1 MAGYAAPPE
10 PARAEPREERHL
22 EAARPGALV
31 RMDCFCIGRLAGSKG
46 VVWQY
51 TAIDLASSYVWAE
64 LHLTLRN
71 PAVGFASS
79 LARRVA
85 RELAQA
91 GWRLEA
97 VMTDN
102 GSVFRN
108 ADFTGP
114 LERLG
119 TAHPLIHAGRPQTNG
134 SVERVQR
141 TILEESWKPAFARY
155 LVPRCTGYGVS
166 SSATSLA
173 MIRTAPTPGAGTR
186 VARGPR

>member
-1 MAGYAAPPE
+1 VAGYAAPPE

-22 EAARPGALV
+22 EAARSGALV
-31 RMDCFCIGRLAGSKG
+31 EMDCFCIGRLAGSKG

-51 TAIDLASSYVWAE
+51 TAIDLASSCVWAE
-64 LHLTLRN
+64 LYPTPRN
-71 PAVGFASS
+71 PAVGFTSS

-102 GSVFRN
+102 GSVFSN

-114 LERLG
+114 LERVG
-119 TAHPLIHAGRPQTNG
+119 AAHPLIHAGRPQTNG
-134 SVERVQR
+134 SVERVQH
-141 TILEESWKPAFARY
+141 TILEE
-155 LVPRCTGYGVS
+155 C
-166 SSATSLA
+166 
-173 MIRTAPTPGAGTR
+173 
-186 VARGPR
+186 